1 MNTKI
6 QIISS
11 LVCFLAT
18 GSVHAERIDYTF
30 SGNYYV
36 AGGSQGYTGSFS
48 IDNPAITLDRP
59 VSAPD
64 VTSPTYQ
71 SIWSGTSRF
80 YTGGS
85 DLSITFAS
93 GTVINAA
100 SFGIVVNNTTYSG
113 AGAPYSLG
121 LSAQLYPGSVT
132 ITPPTTDVCATP
144 TGACGEDDDPLY
156 HDSTQA
162 AIMNT
167 SGVYFAFYN
176 GPDYTSSEMPNLA
189 DYFGPQ
195 QGGLGIY
202 QPNIYG
208 FTTTTLTQFTEFSST
223 VVPSVPVPGAVWLF
237 GSAMAGLIGFSRRK
251 SV

>member
-1 MNTKI
+1 M
-6 QIISS
+6 
-11 LVCFLAT
+11 
-18 GSVHAERIDYTF
+18 
-30 SGNYYV
+30 
-36 AGGSQGYTGSFS
+36 
-48 IDNPAITLDRP
+48 
-59 VSAPD
+59 
-64 VTSPTYQ
+64 TSPGYQ

-93 GTVINAA
+93 GTVINAS
-100 SFGIVVNNTTYSG
+100 SFDIVVNNTTYSG
-113 AGAPYSLG
+113 EGAPYGLG
-121 LSAQLYPGSVT
+121 LSAQLYPTGIS
-132 ITPPTTDVCATP
+132 ISPPTIDVCATA

-176 GPDYTSSEMPNLA
+176 GPSGYTSSDMPNLA
-189 DYFGPQ
+189 DHFGAQ

-223 VVPSVPVPGAVWLF
+223 VVPSVPVPGAIWLF
-237 GSAMAGLIGFSRRK
+237 GSAMVGLIGFNRRK
-251 SV
+251 AA